1 MIINKNAIIMGKYES
16 IQTFLTIVD
25 SGGFAAAGKQLG
37 VSTAAVS
44 RQLAVLEKNLG
55 ITLLRRNT
63 RQLQLTPAGEFYYQ
77 RVRSGIEELKD
88 AERALISAQE
98 EISGDLHIIANR
110 YFALHWII
118 PALPEFNHLYPKI
131 KINLDIAEQQPDL
144 LETEGDIIIGVSVEG
159 PADYVRRRLLTTN
172 YIFCASEAYLQ
183 RMGTPMRAT
192 DLHGH
197 RFLQHSMRRPDNVIY
212 LTKEE
217 AFTLQ
222 PAMYL
227 NDSMALCHAAIA
239 GLGIAYLHDYMVKEA
254 IEKGK
259 LKEVLP
265 AYSLKQKP
273 VYLYRRQDRYLQP
286 KIRCFIDYLIR
297 DVT

>member
-1 MIINKNAIIMGKYES
+1 MGKYES

-110 YFALHWII
+110 YFAH
-118 PALPEFNHLYPKI
+118 
-131 KINLDIAEQQPDL
+131 
-144 LETEGDIIIGVSVEG
+144 
-159 PADYVRRRLLTTN
+159 N
-172 YIFCASEAYLQ
+172 YI
-183 RMGTPMRAT
+183 
-192 DLHGH
+192 LH
-197 RFLQHSMRRPDNVIY
+197 
-212 LTKEE
+212 
-217 AFTLQ
+217 
-222 PAMYL
+222 
-227 NDSMALCHAAIA
+227 
-239 GLGIAYLHDYMVKEA
+239 LG
-254 IEKGK
+254 G
-259 LKEVLP
+259 
-265 AYSLKQKP
+265 
-273 VYLYRRQDRYLQP
+273 
-286 KIRCFIDYLIR
+286 
-297 DVT
+297 